1 MALRQRKWLHRLV
14 TAEVLQPLFLHA
26 FAMSHLFTNLRCIP
40 LSVLLAFIGEVLLV
54 GSSGMETLKNFAYR
68 PYIADIL
75 AVLKIVGST
84 AAALSLVLY
93 LIRRTRAPF
102 TRQSLAMIGLHAGLL
117 AMVVSMGLDFALGFK
132 GFVYIREGESAAT
145 WFDDAGNERPLG
157 FLVQCLNFKLDVY
170 PGTTRPERYA
180 STIRF
185 SSSRDDTVPAS
196 SLLLAVN
203 SPQSYQGVT
212 FYQQD
217 CGLAPR
223 KDSAVEVKAAVRDRE
238 MSYLIAI
245 GEPIQ
250 LTDGTFLLIE
260 DFSPTITFV
269 KGRPQ
274 TIDADQ
280 MRNPGYLIRLVR
292 PSGEDLSH
300 WVMPYQNAKWIEDD
314 LVIEVGDFK
323 NLEYTVLS
331 VAKTPFAWLFYAGG
345 LVAGLSL
352 LLYTFITFGSRS
364 FSEASHEY

>member
-1 MALRQRKWLHRLV
+1 M
-14 TAEVLQPLFLHA
+14 
-26 FAMSHLFTNLRCIP
+26 
-40 LSVLLAFIGEVLLV
+40 
-54 GSSGMETLKNFAYR
+54 
-68 PYIADIL
+68 
-75 AVLKIVGST
+75 
-84 AAALSLVLY
+84 
-93 LIRRTRAPF
+93 
-102 TRQSLAMIGLHAGLL
+102 
-117 AMVVSMGLDFALGFK
+117 DFALGFK

-157 FLVQCLNFKLDVY
+157 FLVECLNFKLDVY

-274 TIDADQ
+274 TIDVDQ

-292 PSGEDLSH
+292 HFRRRSEPL
-300 WVMPYQNAKWIEDD
+300 
-314 LVIEVGDFK
+314 GDAVSEREMDRRRSRHRSRRLQ

-364 FSEASHEY
+364 FPRPAMNIEELFTLSGTGLVIGALLSWLSLAFTAPEGSGPVRPRLSQFTPAAFIRRQSSSRFQSCRSGLL

>member
-1 MALRQRKWLHRLV
+1 
-14 TAEVLQPLFLHA
+14 
-26 FAMSHLFTNLRCIP
+26 
-40 LSVLLAFIGEVLLV
+40 
-54 GSSGMETLKNFAYR
+54 
-68 PYIADIL
+68 
-75 AVLKIVGST
+75 
-84 AAALSLVLY
+84 
-93 LIRRTRAPF
+93 
-102 TRQSLAMIGLHAGLL
+102 
-117 AMVVSMGLDFALGFK
+117 MV
-132 GFVYIREGESAAT
+132 E
-145 WFDDAGNERPLG
+145 
-157 FLVQCLNFKLDVY
+157 CLNFKLDVY

-185 SSSRDDTVPAS
+185 SSSRDDTVSAS

>member
-1 MALRQRKWLHRLV
+1 MIRGNTPPCLADLPTRAYPLPSNSLEIWMPPSYWHHQKVSNWLCASGNGFIDWSQLRFSSLYS
-14 TAEVLQPLFLHA
+14 LHA

-40 LSVLLAFIGEVLLV
+40 LSVLLALIGGVLLV

-68 PYIADIL
+68 SYIADIL

-157 FLVQCLNFKLDVY
+157 FLVECLNFKLDVY

-203 SPQSYQGVT
+203 SPHPIKASRFISRT
-212 FYQQD
+212 AA
-217 CGLAPR
+217 LHLEKTAPW
-223 KDSAVEVKAAVRDRE
+223 K
-238 MSYLIAI
+238 
-245 GEPIQ
+245 
-250 LTDGTFLLIE
+250 
-260 DFSPTITFV
+260 
-269 KGRPQ
+269 
-274 TIDADQ
+274 
-280 MRNPGYLIRLVR
+280 
-292 PSGEDLSH
+292 
-300 WVMPYQNAKWIEDD
+300 
-314 LVIEVGDFK
+314 
-323 NLEYTVLS
+323 
-331 VAKTPFAWLFYAGG
+331 
-345 LVAGLSL
+345 
-352 LLYTFITFGSRS
+352 
-364 FSEASHEY
+364 

>member
-1 MALRQRKWLHRLV
+1 MALHLQKWLHRLV
-14 TAEVLQPLFLHA
+14 PAEVLQPPFLHA
-26 FAMSHLFTNLRCIP
+26 FAMFHLFSNLRRIP
-40 LSVLLAFIGEVLLV
+40 LSVLLAFIGGVLLV
-54 GSSGMETLKNFAYR
+54 GSSGMETLKNFVSR

-223 KDSAVEVKAAVRDRE
+223 KDSAVEVKVAVRDRE

-280 MRNPGYLIRLVR
+280 MRNPGYLIRLIR

-323 NLEYTVLS
+323 TSNTPFFPLPKRPLPGFSMPAVLS
-331 VAKTPFAWLFYAGG
+331 PD
-345 LVAGLSL
+345 
-352 LLYTFITFGSRS
+352 
-364 FSEASHEY
+364 

>member
-1 MALRQRKWLHRLV
+1 
-14 TAEVLQPLFLHA
+14 
-26 FAMSHLFTNLRCIP
+26 
-40 LSVLLAFIGEVLLV
+40 
-54 GSSGMETLKNFAYR
+54 
-68 PYIADIL
+68 
-75 AVLKIVGST
+75 
-84 AAALSLVLY
+84 
-93 LIRRTRAPF
+93 
-102 TRQSLAMIGLHAGLL
+102 
-117 AMVVSMGLDFALGFK
+117 
-132 GFVYIREGESAAT
+132 
-145 WFDDAGNERPLG
+145 
-157 FLVQCLNFKLDVY
+157 
-170 PGTTRPERYA
+170 
-180 STIRF
+180 
-185 SSSRDDTVPAS
+185 
-196 SLLLAVN
+196 VN

-352 LLYTFITFGSRS
+352 LLYTFITLGSRS

>member
-1 MALRQRKWLHRLV
+1 
-14 TAEVLQPLFLHA
+14 
-26 FAMSHLFTNLRCIP
+26 MSHLFTNLRCIP
-40 LSVLLAFIGEVLLV
+40 LSVLLAFIGGVLLV
-54 GSSGMETLKNFAYR
+54 GSSGMETLKNFVSR

-75 AVLKIVGST
+75 AVLKILGST

-203 SPQSYQGVT
+203 SPHPIKASRFISRT
-212 FYQQD
+212 AA
-217 CGLAPR
+217 LHLEKTAPWR
-223 KDSAVEVKAAVRDRE
+223 
-238 MSYLIAI
+238 
-245 GEPIQ
+245 
-250 LTDGTFLLIE
+250 
-260 DFSPTITFV
+260 
-269 KGRPQ
+269 
-274 TIDADQ
+274 
-280 MRNPGYLIRLVR
+280 
-292 PSGEDLSH
+292 
-300 WVMPYQNAKWIEDD
+300 
-314 LVIEVGDFK
+314 
-323 NLEYTVLS
+323 
-331 VAKTPFAWLFYAGG
+331 
-345 LVAGLSL
+345 
-352 LLYTFITFGSRS
+352 
-364 FSEASHEY
+364 